1 MFWKV
6 LGGIALFMMVVV
18 LGVMVVAGV
27 GLTAAGVAVGSI
39 IDNLDISTVQVTD
52 AEGNTESY
60 NIRDLVEE
68 SGRIEVTGDNG
79 DKVTIDLEMPRI
91 TVEEGGENASRVV
104 IGGEDGSR
112 FEFDANVPSVHING
126 REVTNIDGHLFVH
139 PVVSFFSGL
148 FKLVA
153 WTIILL
159 GVWLLLRNRQ
169 PSAKEPQEKTPSAT
183 A

>member
-6 LGGIALFMMVVV
+6 LGGIA
-18 LGVMVVAGV
+18 A
-27 GLTAAGVAVGSI
+27 LTAAGVAVGSI

-60 NIRDLVEE
+60 SVRELVEE

-79 DKVTIDLEMPRI
+79 ERVTIDLEVPRI
-91 TVEEGGENASRVV
+91 TVEESGEEASRVV

-112 FEFDANVPSVHING
+112 FEFDGNVPSIHING
-126 REVTNIDGHLFVH
+126 RDFDNFDGHLFVH
-139 PVVSFFSGL
+139 PIVSFLSGL

-153 WTIILL
+153 WTIILV